1 MIDGRANETEPQ
13 PGDGADKDNG
23 GDTPTGPTEG
33 E

>member
-1 MIDGRANETEPQ
+1 MRFHETEPQ
-13 PGDGADKDNG
+13 TGDGADKDNG